1 MSTAGRGKQDGL
13 RPAEEAPGKETERRI
28 LNAALDLMRTGALT
42 RCPSGTSARRR
53 ESLQAPSTIIFPSKE
68 ALLESGFAPLDDYM
82 AGALAGHEEEPPD
95 LRLWR
100 ILSAYAKF
108 MEQSGELI
116 GRYYQRRIAEPGTR
130 SMDATRYTLRA
141 MLDCF
146 RQAEGEGLLR
156 PEHPPEWVADFCFRH
171 FRGVVIDWALHQYSY
186 PLLPKMQEDISSSPL
201 SSTPEAPEGIA
212 V

>member
-1 MSTAGRGKQDGL
+1 MDYAQRRKLQ
-13 RPAEEAPGKETERRI
+13 GKETERRI
-28 LNAALDLMRTGALT
+28 LNAALDLMRDRGFDKVSIRDICKEAGITTGAFYHHF
-42 RCPSGTSARRR
+42 S
-53 ESLQAPSTIIFPSKE
+53 SKE

-82 AGALAGHEEEPPD
+82 AGAVAGHEEEPPD

-186 PLLPKMQEDISSSPL
+186 PLLPKMQEDYKL
-201 SSTPEAPEGIA
+201 FATLFHT
-212 V
+212 

>member
-1 MSTAGRGKQDGL
+1 MDYAQRRKLQ
-13 RPAEEAPGKETERRI
+13 GKETERRI
-28 LNAALDLMRTGALT
+28 LNAALDLMRDRGFDKVSIRDICKEAGITTGAFYHHF
-42 RCPSGTSARRR
+42 S
-53 ESLQAPSTIIFPSKE
+53 SKE

-82 AGALAGHEEEPPD
+82 AGALAGHEREPPD

-186 PLLPKMQEDISSSPL
+186 PLLPKMQEDYKL
-201 SSTPEAPEGIA
+201 FATLFHT
-212 V
+212 

>member
-1 MSTAGRGKQDGL
+1 MDYAQRRKLQ
-13 RPAEEAPGKETERRI
+13 GKETERRI
-28 LNAALDLMRTGALT
+28 LNAALDLMRDRGFDKVSIRDICKEAGITTGAFYHHF
-42 RCPSGTSARRR
+42 S
-53 ESLQAPSTIIFPSKE
+53 SKE

-82 AGALAGHEEEPPD
+82 AG
-95 LRLWR
+95 
-100 ILSAYAKF
+100 AYAKF

-186 PLLPKMQEDISSSPL
+186 PLLPKMQEDYKL
-201 SSTPEAPEGIA
+201 FATLFHT
-212 V
+212 

>member
-1 MSTAGRGKQDGL
+1 MDYAQWRKLQ
-13 RPAEEAPGKETERRI
+13 GKETERRI
-28 LNAALDLMRTGALT
+28 LNAALDLMRDRGFDKVSIRDICKEAGITTGAFYHHF
-42 RCPSGTSARRR
+42 S
-53 ESLQAPSTIIFPSKE
+53 SKE

-186 PLLPKMQEDISSSPL
+186 PLLPKMQEDYKL
-201 SSTPEAPEGIA
+201 FATLFHT
-212 V
+212 

>member
-1 MSTAGRGKQDGL
+1 MDYAQRRKLQGKD
-13 RPAEEAPGKETERRI
+13 TERRI
-28 LNAALDLMRTGALT
+28 LNAALDLMRDRGFDKVSIRDICKEAGITTGAFYHHF
-42 RCPSGTSARRR
+42 S
-53 ESLQAPSTIIFPSKE
+53 SKE

-186 PLLPKMQEDISSSPL
+186 PLLPKMQEDYKL
-201 SSTPEAPEGIA
+201 FATLFHT
-212 V
+212 

>member
-1 MSTAGRGKQDGL
+1 MDYAQRRKLQ
-13 RPAEEAPGKETERRI
+13 GKETERRI
-28 LNAALDLMRTGALT
+28 LNAALDLMRDRGFDKVSIRDICKEAGITTGAFYHHF
-42 RCPSGTSARRR
+42 S
-53 ESLQAPSTIIFPSKE
+53 SKE
-68 ALLESGFAPLDDYM
+68 ALLERGFAPLDDYM

-186 PLLPKMQEDISSSPL
+186 PLLPKMQEDYKL
-201 SSTPEAPEGIA
+201 FATLFHT
-212 V
+212 

>member
-1 MSTAGRGKQDGL
+1 MDYAQRRKLQ
-13 RPAEEAPGKETERRI
+13 GKETERRI
-28 LNAALDLMRTGALT
+28 LNAALDLMRDRGFDKVSIRDICKEAGITTGAFYHHF
-42 RCPSGTSARRR
+42 S
-53 ESLQAPSTIIFPSKE
+53 SKE

-82 AGALAGHEEEPPD
+82 AGARAGHEEEPPD

-186 PLLPKMQEDISSSPL
+186 PLLPKMQEDYKL
-201 SSTPEAPEGIA
+201 FATLFHT
-212 V
+212 

>member
-1 MSTAGRGKQDGL
+1 MDYAQRRKLQ
-13 RPAEEAPGKETERRI
+13 GKETERRI
-28 LNAALDLMRTGALT
+28 LNAALDLMRDRGFDKVSIRDICKEAGITTGAFYHHF
-42 RCPSGTSARRR
+42 S
-53 ESLQAPSTIIFPSKE
+53 SKE

-186 PLLPKMQEDISSSPL
+186 PLLPKMQEDYKLFATLFHTLGPGGHSSIKYK
-201 SSTPEAPEGIA
+201 ERA
-212 V
+212 

>member
-1 MSTAGRGKQDGL
+1 MDYAQRRKLQ
-13 RPAEEAPGKETERRI
+13 GKETERRI
-28 LNAALDLMRTGALT
+28 LNAALDLMRDRGFDKVSIRDICKEAGITTGAFYHHF
-42 RCPSGTSARRR
+42 S
-53 ESLQAPSTIIFPSKE
+53 SKE

-82 AGALAGHEEEPPD
+82 AGARAGHEEEPPD

-186 PLLPKMQEDISSSPL
+186 PLLPKMQEDYKL
-201 SSTPEAPEGIA
+201 FAALFHT
-212 V
+212 

>member
-1 MSTAGRGKQDGL
+1 MDYAQRRKLQ
-13 RPAEEAPGKETERRI
+13 GKETERRI
-28 LNAALDLMRTGALT
+28 LNAALDLMRDRGFDKVSIRDICKEAGITTGAFYHHF
-42 RCPSGTSARRR
+42 S
-53 ESLQAPSTIIFPSKE
+53 SKE

-171 FRGVVIDWALHQYSY
+171 FRGVVIDWALHQCSY
-186 PLLPKMQEDISSSPL
+186 PLLPKMQEDYKL
-201 SSTPEAPEGIA
+201 FATLFHT
-212 V
+212 

>member
-1 MSTAGRGKQDGL
+1 MDYAQRRKLQ
-13 RPAEEAPGKETERRI
+13 GKETERRI
-28 LNAALDLMRTGALT
+28 LNAALDLMRDRGFDKVSIRDICKEAGITTGAFYHHF
-42 RCPSGTSARRR
+42 S
-53 ESLQAPSTIIFPSKE
+53 SKE

-130 SMDATRYTLRA
+130 SLDATRYTLRA

-171 FRGVVIDWALHQYSY
+171 FRGVVIDRALHQYSY
-186 PLLPKMQEDISSSPL
+186 PLLPKMQEDYKL
-201 SSTPEAPEGIA
+201 FATLFHT
-212 V
+212 

>member
-1 MSTAGRGKQDGL
+1 MSTARKGKNMSYAQ
-13 RPAEEAPGKETERRI
+13 RRQAQARQTERNI
-28 LNAALDLMRTGALT
+28 LQAALTLMRERGFDKVSIRDICKEAGITTGAFYHHF
-42 RCPSGTSARRR
+42 S
-53 ESLQAPSTIIFPSKE
+53 SKE

-186 PLLPKMQEDISSSPL
+186 PLLPKMQEDYKL
-201 SSTPEAPEGIA
+201 FATLLHT
-212 V
+212 

>member
-1 MSTAGRGKQDGL
+1 MDYAQRRKLQ
-13 RPAEEAPGKETERRI
+13 GKETERRI
-28 LNAALDLMRTGALT
+28 LNAALDLMRDRGFDKVSIRDICKEAGITTGAFYHHF
-42 RCPSGTSARRR
+42 S
-53 ESLQAPSTIIFPSKE
+53 SKE

-186 PLLPKMQEDISSSPL
+186 PLLPKMQEDYKLFATIFH
-201 SSTPEAPEGIA
+201 T
-212 V
+212 

>member
-1 MSTAGRGKQDGL
+1 MDYAQRRKLQ
-13 RPAEEAPGKETERRI
+13 GKETERRI
-28 LNAALDLMRTGALT
+28 LNAALDLMRDRGFDKVSIRDICKEAGITTGAFYHHF
-42 RCPSGTSARRR
+42 S
-53 ESLQAPSTIIFPSKE
+53 SKE

-82 AGALAGHEEEPPD
+82 AGALAGHEGEPPD

-146 RQAEGEGLLR
+146 RQAGTS
-156 PEHPPEWVADFCFRH
+156 A
-171 FRGVVIDWALHQYSY
+171 GVGGGFL
-186 PLLPKMQEDISSSPL
+186 L
-201 SSTPEAPEGIA
+201 SSFPGRGHRLGPPPVFLPIIA
-212 V
+212 QDAGGL

>member
-1 MSTAGRGKQDGL
+1 MDYAQRRKLQ
-13 RPAEEAPGKETERRI
+13 GKETERRI
-28 LNAALDLMRTGALT
+28 LNAALDLMRDRGFDKVSIRDICKEAGITTGAFYHHF
-42 RCPSGTSARRR
+42 S
-53 ESLQAPSTIIFPSKE
+53 SKE

-171 FRGVVIDWALHQYSY
+171 FRGVVIDWALPPYSY
-186 PLLPKMQEDISSSPL
+186 PLLPKMQEDYKL
-201 SSTPEAPEGIA
+201 FATLFHT
-212 V
+212 

>member
-1 MSTAGRGKQDGL
+1 MDYAQRRKLQ
-13 RPAEEAPGKETERRI
+13 GKETERRI
-28 LNAALDLMRTGALT
+28 LNAALDLMRDRGFDKVSIRDICKEAGITTGAFYHHF
-42 RCPSGTSARRR
+42 S
-53 ESLQAPSTIIFPSKE
+53 SKE

-146 RQAEGEGLLR
+146 RQAEGLLR

-186 PLLPKMQEDISSSPL
+186 PLLPKMQEDYKL
-201 SSTPEAPEGIA
+201 FATLFHT
-212 V
+212 

>member
-1 MSTAGRGKQDGL
+1 MDYAQRRKLQ
-13 RPAEEAPGKETERRI
+13 GKETERRI
-28 LNAALDLMRTGALT
+28 LNAALDLMRDRGFDKVSIRDICKEAGITTGAFYHHF
-42 RCPSGTSARRR
+42 S
-53 ESLQAPSTIIFPSKE
+53 SKE

-82 AGALAGHEEEPPD
+82 AGALAGHEGGPPD

-100 ILSAYAKF
+100 ILSTYAKF

-130 SMDATRYTLRA
+130 SMDATRHTPRA

-186 PLLPKMQEDISSSPL
+186 PLLPKMQEDYKL
-201 SSTPEAPEGIA
+201 FATLFHT
-212 V
+212 

>member
-1 MSTAGRGKQDGL
+1 MDYAQRRKLQ
-13 RPAEEAPGKETERRI
+13 GKETERRI
-28 LNAALDLMRTGALT
+28 LNAALDLMRDRGFDKVSIRDICKEAGITTGAFYHHF
-42 RCPSGTSARRR
+42 S
-53 ESLQAPSTIIFPSKE
+53 SKE

-146 RQAEGEGLLR
+146 RQAAGEGLLR

-186 PLLPKMQEDISSSPL
+186 PLLPKMQEDYKL
-201 SSTPEAPEGIA
+201 FATLFHT
-212 V
+212 

>member
-1 MSTAGRGKQDGL
+1 MDYAQRRKLQ
-13 RPAEEAPGKETERRI
+13 GKETERRI
-28 LNAALDLMRTGALT
+28 LNAALDLMRDRGFDKVSIRDICKEAGITTGAFYHHF
-42 RCPSGTSARRR
+42 S
-53 ESLQAPSTIIFPSKE
+53 SKE

-100 ILSAYAKF
+100 ILSAYPKF

-186 PLLPKMQEDISSSPL
+186 PLLPKMQEDYKL
-201 SSTPEAPEGIA
+201 FATLFHT
-212 V
+212 

>member
-1 MSTAGRGKQDGL
+1 MDYAQRRKLQ
-13 RPAEEAPGKETERRI
+13 GKETERRI
-28 LNAALDLMRTGALT
+28 LNAALDLMRDRGFDKVSIRDICKEAGITTGAFYHHF
-42 RCPSGTSARRR
+42 S
-53 ESLQAPSTIIFPSKE
+53 SKE
-68 ALLESGFAPLDDYM
+68 ALLESGFAPLDDDM

-186 PLLPKMQEDISSSPL
+186 PLLPKMQEDYKL
-201 SSTPEAPEGIA
+201 FAALFHT
-212 V
+212 

>member
-1 MSTAGRGKQDGL
+1 MDYAQRRKLQ
-13 RPAEEAPGKETERRI
+13 GKETERRI
-28 LNAALDLMRTGALT
+28 LNAALDLMRDRGFDKVSIRDICKEAGITTGAFYHHF
-42 RCPSGTSARRR
+42 S
-53 ESLQAPSTIIFPSKE
+53 SKE
-68 ALLESGFAPLDDYM
+68 ALLESGFAPLDYYM

-186 PLLPKMQEDISSSPL
+186 PLLPKMQEDYKL
-201 SSTPEAPEGIA
+201 FATLFHT
-212 V
+212 

>member
-1 MSTAGRGKQDGL
+1 MDYAQRRKLQ
-13 RPAEEAPGKETERRI
+13 GKETERRI
-28 LNAALDLMRTGALT
+28 LNAALDLMRDRGFDKVSIRDICKEAGITTGAFYHHF
-42 RCPSGTSARRR
+42 S
-53 ESLQAPSTIIFPSKE
+53 SKE

-171 FRGVVIDWALHQYSY
+171 FRGVVIDWVLHRGSY
-186 PLLPKMQEDISSSPL
+186 PLLPRLEQDYTLFRQIFQSR
-201 SSTPEAPEGIA
+201 
-212 V
+212 

>member
-1 MSTAGRGKQDGL
+1 MDYAQRRKLQ
-13 RPAEEAPGKETERRI
+13 GKETERRI
-28 LNAALDLMRTGALT
+28 LNAALDLMRDRGFDKVSIRDICKEAGITTGAFYHHF
-42 RCPSGTSARRR
+42 S
-53 ESLQAPSTIIFPSKE
+53 SKE

-146 RQAEGEGLLR
+146 RQTEGEGLLR

-186 PLLPKMQEDISSSPL
+186 PLLPKMQEDYKL
-201 SSTPEAPEGIA
+201 FATLFHT
-212 V
+212 

>member
-1 MSTAGRGKQDGL
+1 MDYAQRRKLQ
-13 RPAEEAPGKETERRI
+13 GKETERRI
-28 LNAALDLMRTGALT
+28 LNAALDLMRDRGFDKVSIRDICKEAGITTGAFYHHF
-42 RCPSGTSARRR
+42 S
-53 ESLQAPSTIIFPSKE
+53 SKE

-82 AGALAGHEEEPPD
+82 AGALAGHEGEPPD

-156 PEHPPEWVADFCFRH
+156 PEHPP
-171 FRGVVIDWALHQYSY
+171 GVGGGFL
-186 PLLPKMQEDISSSPL
+186 L
-201 SSTPEAPEGIA
+201 SSFPGRGHRLGPPPVFLPIIA
-212 V
+212 QDAGGL

>member
-1 MSTAGRGKQDGL
+1 MDYAQRRKLQ
-13 RPAEEAPGKETERRI
+13 GKETERRI
-28 LNAALDLMRTGALT
+28 LNAALDLMRDRGFDKVSIRDICKEAGITTGAFYHHF
-42 RCPSGTSARRR
+42 S
-53 ESLQAPSTIIFPSKE
+53 SKE

-186 PLLPKMQEDISSSPL
+186 PLLPKMQEDYKLFATLFHLP
-201 SSTPEAPEGIA
+201 
-212 V
+212 

>member
-1 MSTAGRGKQDGL
+1 MDYAQRRKLQ
-13 RPAEEAPGKETERRI
+13 GKETERRI
-28 LNAALDLMRTGALT
+28 LNAALDLMRDRGFDKVSIRDICKEAGITTGAFYHHF
-42 RCPSGTSARRR
+42 S
-53 ESLQAPSTIIFPSKE
+53 SKE

-186 PLLPKMQEDISSSPL
+186 PLLPKLEQDYTLFQEIFQ
-201 SSTPEAPEGIA
+201 TK
-212 V
+212 

>member
-1 MSTAGRGKQDGL
+1 MDYAQRRKLQ
-13 RPAEEAPGKETERRI
+13 GKETERRI
-28 LNAALDLMRTGALT
+28 LNAALDLMRDRGFDKVSIRDICKEAGITTGAFYHHF
-42 RCPSGTSARRR
+42 S
-53 ESLQAPSTIIFPSKE
+53 SKE

-82 AGALAGHEEEPPD
+82 AGALAGHEGEPPD

-186 PLLPKMQEDISSSPL
+186 PLLPKMQEDYKLFATLFHP
-201 SSTPEAPEGIA
+201 
-212 V
+212 

>member
-1 MSTAGRGKQDGL
+1 MDYAQRRKLQ
-13 RPAEEAPGKETERRI
+13 GKETERRI
-28 LNAALDLMRTGALT
+28 LNAALDLMRDRGFDKVSIRDICKEAGITTGAFYHHF
-42 RCPSGTSARRR
+42 S
-53 ESLQAPSTIIFPSKE
+53 SKE

-156 PEHPPEWVADFCFRH
+156 PEHPPEWVADLCFRH

-186 PLLPKMQEDISSSPL
+186 PLLPKMQEDYKL
-201 SSTPEAPEGIA
+201 FATLFHT
-212 V
+212 